1 MAVAVNSRFKLA
13 SVDIRVAFLQ
23 SKVLDRDVF
32 IEPPIDIKKQ
42 GWIWR
47 LKKPLYGL
55 DDASRKFW
63 LRVKEVFL
71 CELGLHTIHGD
82 EAFYFSNVDG
92 VLHGAILTHVDDF
105 NIAGTP
111 DFIKK
116 VIDHVGR
123 ELMVSKIEEDCFRF
137 TGLDIKV
144 VDDGIE
150 VSMEDY
156 TNSLQD
162 VKNIRKVGDCDEP
175 LTKLEMKEY
184 RKMTGKISWLANST
198 RPDLSFTALWM
209 SKNNKEATISD
220 LRDVNRV
227 LKKVR
232 ERESKI
238 KYEHIG
244 DKDDLMLIGIGDA
257 SLKTGDKVVGGVILF
272 LTNS

>member
-1 MAVAVNSRFKLA
+1 MAVAANSRFELA
-13 SVDIRVAFLQ
+13 SVDIRAAFLQ

-32 IEPPIDIKKQ
+32 IEPPSDVKKQ

-63 LRVKEVFL
+63 LHVKEVFL
-71 CELGLHTIHGD
+71 CELGLCTIHGD

-116 VIDHVGR
+116 VINHVGR
-123 ELMVSKIEEDCFRF
+123 ELTVSKIEEDCFIF

-156 TNSLQD
+156 TNSLKD
-162 VKNIRKVGDCDEP
+162 VKNIRKVGDHDEP

-184 RKMTGKISWLANST
+184 RKITGKIAWLTDST
-198 RPDLSFTALWM
+198 RPDLSFTALQM
-209 SKNNKEATISD
+209 SKNNKEATISN
-220 LRDVNRV
+220 L
-227 LKKVR
+227 
-232 ERESKI
+232 
-238 KYEHIG
+238 G
-244 DKDDLMLIGIGDA
+244 D
-257 SLKTGDKVVGGVILF
+257 
-272 LTNS
+272 